1 MDAISPREAPSA
13 ASRRLSGRL
22 GGAIAGNAYLL
33 LAFTMLCWG
42 GNAVASRMAVGVLSP
57 MVLVSVRWLVVVVI
71 LAVVARRQL
80 AADWPLLRRR
90 LPWIQTIGKAG
101 EWGMGALGFTAFN
114 ALFYLAAHST
124 TAVNLGIVQGAIPVF
139 VLLGAL
145 LMHRTPIAGVQVAG
159 ILVTLLGVVVVA
171 TRGDLETLLKLTF
184 AHGDLIMIGA
194 CLLYSGYTLNL
205 RKRPAVSGLGF
216 FCGLALAAFVTT
228 LPLVAIEIAAGEDLW
243 PTTWQGVAII
253 LYVALFPSFLAQISF
268 MRGVALIGA
277 GRAGIFINLVPVF
290 AAVLAVLIL
299 GEAFELFH
307 AAALALVL
315 GGIYLAERGK
325 RAPAA

>member
-1 MDAISPREAPSA
+1 MSSDVTTPGPSSAGGPA
-13 ASRRLSGRL
+13 ATPGRGRAL
-22 GGAIAGNAYLL
+22 AGNAYLL
-33 LAFTMLCWG
+33 LAFTMLSWG
-42 GNAVASRMAVGVLSP
+42 GNAVASRLAVGEISP
-57 MVLVSVRWLVVVVI
+57 MVLVGVRWLVVVAI

-80 AADWPLLRRR
+80 AADWPHLRRR
-90 LPWIQTIGKAG
+90 LPFIFL
-101 EWGMGALGFTAFN
+101 MGALGFTAFN

-145 LMHRTPIAGVQVAG
+145 LMHRTPIAGLQGAG

-171 TRGDLETLLKLTF
+171 TRGDLETLLTLTF
-184 AHGDLIMIGA
+184 AHGDLIMICA

-205 RKRPAVSGLGF
+205 HKRPKVSGLGF

-228 LPLVAIEIAAGEDLW
+228 LPLVGIEIAAGEDRW
-243 PTTWQGVAII
+243 PTTWAGLAII
-253 LYVALFPSFLAQISF
+253 LYVALFPSFLAQIAF
-268 MRGVALIGA
+268 MRGVTLIGP

-299 GEAFELFH
+299 GESFELFH
-307 AAALALVL
+307 AVALALVL
-315 GGIYLAERGK
+315 GGIFLAERGK
-325 RAPAA
+325 RPPAA

>member
-1 MDAISPREAPSA
+1 MDASSPREAPSA

-90 LPWIQTIGKAG
+90 LPWIFL
-101 EWGMGALGFTAFN
+101 MGALGFTAFN

-325 RAPAA
+325 RAPAAP

>member
-1 MDAISPREAPSA
+1 MDASSPREAPSA

-57 MVLVSVRWLVVVVI
+57 MVLVSVRWLVVVAI

-90 LPWIQTIGKAG
+90 LPWIFL
-101 EWGMGALGFTAFN
+101 MGALGFTAIN

-124 TAVNLGIVQGAIPVF
+124 TAGNLGIVQGAIPVF

-290 AAVLAVLIL
+290 AAVLAVLVP
-299 GEAFELFH
+299 GAAFELFH

-325 RAPAA
+325 RAPAAP

>member
-1 MDAISPREAPSA
+1 MDASSPREAPSA

-42 GNAVASRMAVGVLSP
+42 GNAVASRLAVGVLSP

-90 LPWIQTIGKAG
+90 LPWIFL
-101 EWGMGALGFTAFN
+101 MGALGFTAFN

-243 PTTWQGVAII
+243 PTTWQGFAII

-290 AAVLAVLIL
+290 AAGLAVLIL
-299 GEAFELFH
+299 GEAFKLFH

>member
-1 MDAISPREAPSA
+1 MDASSPREAEPA

-57 MVLVSVRWLVVVVI
+57 MVLVSVRWLVVVAI
-71 LAVVARRQL
+71 LALVARRQL
-80 AADWPLLRRR
+80 AADWPRLRRR
-90 LPWIQTIGKAG
+90 LPWIFL
-101 EWGMGALGFTAFN
+101 MGALGFTAFN

-145 LMHRTPIAGVQVAG
+145 MLHRVPIAGVQVAG

-171 TRGDLETLLKLTF
+171 TRGDLETLLRLTF
-184 AHGDLIMIGA
+184 AQGDLIMIVA

-228 LPLVAIEIAAGEDLW
+228 LPLVALEVAAGEDLW
-243 PTTWQGVAII
+243 PTTWEGLAII
-253 LYVALFPSFLAQISF
+253 LYVALFPSFLAQIGF

-277 GRAGIFINLVPVF
+277 GRAGIFVNLVPVF

-299 GEAFELFH
+299 GEPFELFH

-325 RAPAA
+325 RAPADL

>member
-1 MDAISPREAPSA
+1 M
-13 ASRRLSGRL
+13 
-22 GGAIAGNAYLL
+22 AGNAYLL

-42 GNAVASRMAVGVLSP
+42 GNAVASRLAVGVLSP
-57 MVLVSVRWLVVVVI
+57 MVLVGVRWLVVVAI
-71 LAVVARRQL
+71 LALLARRQL
-80 AADWPLLRRR
+80 AADWPLLRGR
-90 LPWIQTIGKAG
+90 LPWIFL
-101 EWGMGALGFTAFN
+101 MGGLGFTVFN

-139 VLLGAL
+139 VLLGAF

-171 TRGDLETLLKLTF
+171 TRGDLETLVTLTF
-184 AHGDLIMIGA
+184 AQGDLIMVAA

-216 FCGLALAAFVTT
+216 FCGLALAAFITT
-228 LPLVAIEIAAGEDLW
+228 LPLVGVEMALGEDRW
-243 PTTWQGVAII
+243 PTTWEGLAII
-253 LYVALFPSFLAQISF
+253 LYVALFPSFLAQIAF
-268 MRGVALIGA
+268 MRGVMLIGA
-277 GRAGIFINLVPVF
+277 GRAGIFVNLVPVF

-299 GEAFELFH
+299 AEPFQLFH

-325 RAPAA
+325 RAA

>member
-1 MDAISPREAPSA
+1 MDASSPREAPSA

-57 MVLVSVRWLVVVVI
+57 MVLVSVRWLVVVAI

-90 LPWIQTIGKAG
+90 LPWIFL
-101 EWGMGALGFTAFN
+101 MGALGFTAFN

>member
-1 MDAISPREAPSA
+1 MDASSPREAPSA

-57 MVLVSVRWLVVVVI
+57 MVLVSVRWLVVVAI

-90 LPWIQTIGKAG
+90 LPWIFL
-101 EWGMGALGFTAFN
+101 MGALGFTAFN

-325 RAPAA
+325 RAPAAP